1 MNNYGFSDSQWSAA
15 KQEVKEIL
23 SKRAKVRGMMPY
35 SELVSKMTT
44 ISLEAY
50 DQRLFHLLG
59 EVSIEEDT
67 AGRGMLTVI
76 VVHKLGDMQPGQG
89 FFELAESLGRDTSNI
104 LDCWITELKK
114 YIRFGRYK
122 CGLENY

>member
-114 YIRFGRYK
+114 VHSIWS
-122 CGLENY
+122 L